1 MADSVV
7 RLRIDSSEYDNKL
20 RNATTALNRFFD
32 SARQGGQSIANADK
46 SVEDAVRSFGNMA
59 AKAQDARGKLNE
71 MTRAFTEMSMQYKQ
85 LTDAEKQSPV
95 GQAMAKS
102 LEQLKGRINETKTQ
116 LAEVNKELGNTKT
129 ESNAASGSLSSLT
142 QVLGVGV
149 GKLSAYAAAA
159 GAVKVALDVMKDA
172 FFASEKNLDDWNRVV
187 YSSQSVYQGF
197 LTALNT
203 GDISGYLDNINNIVR
218 AAGEAYNA
226 LDRLST
232 MKTIQTPQLVDKQ
245 SEIQRMQM
253 MLRTGRYIAPLDGR
267 TSAKGLKDGDVL
279 TQQQQQA
286 IAKNLESAMME
297 VAGIMR
303 QQVGASTDA
312 INALYKEQALRLG
325 MSNKQFREGTATME
339 VFEDNLRKAQLY
351 WDFEREH
358 TKTFTAT
365 GSAGAAVTTRV
376 RDSAINPYSAYKG
389 WSVFKDDGE
398 LFQRIVQEIQ
408 NRAGAQN
415 QFYNMAGRAYR
426 GINRAEGITSGG
438 GGGGTTTRAVV
449 TKTGEVLPEGSV
461 AAYEKEIQE
470 LRKAQSYA
478 TDTETW
484 KAYAEQ
490 IAMVTYEVK
499 KLKGELADVKTPEQ
513 AMADYQSGSISSAQD
528 FAKGFRST
536 MLDDFR
542 QQAKETAEE
551 QQQAAKKT
559 AEAWSAVGNSVNAVA
574 SALAGLEDPAA
585 QVMGTI
591 AQAIANIALSF
602 SQALLKPKDPF
613 TWIAAAATGT
623 ATMISTISAI
633 KSATAGSYAQGG
645 IVPGNNHSDGLL
657 AAVSSG
663 ELILNASQQDNIAS
677 LLQGGGMSNM
687 HLEAVV
693 SGEQLR
699 FVLNNNS
706 RRRSRGEY
714 VTTLMRN

>member
-1 MADSVV
+1 MAGGKSVLELAV
-7 RLRIDSSEYDNKL
+7 QTGNWDAGLKK
-20 RNATTALNRFFD
+20 AQGALNNFVDASGGLQSAMAESSDKMASFIRMMGKMD
-32 SARQGGQSIANADK
+32 SNAKTSRQQLKEYQS
-46 SVEDAVRSFGNMA
+46 SFEQLSLA
-59 AKAQDARGKLNE
+59 FSKLSE
-71 MTRAFTEMSMQYKQ
+71 
-85 LTDAEKQSPV
+85 AEKSTEV
-95 GQAMAKS
+95 GKAMSAT
-102 LEQLKGRINETKTQ
+102 LDQLKARINETKGQ
-116 LAEVNKELGNTKT
+116 LESVNKELGNTKT
-129 ESNAASGSLSSLT
+129 ESNAASGSLGSLT
-142 QVLGVGV
+142 QVLGGSI
-149 GKLSAYAAAA
+149 GKFASYAAAIEA
-159 GAVKVALDVMKDA
+159 TKVALDVLKDA
-172 FFASEKNLDDWNRVV
+172 FFTSETNVDDWGRTVEGAKAVYESFLISLNNGDFSNFFNNLDQVV
-187 YSSQSVYQGF
+187 NKAQS
-197 LTALNT
+197 
-203 GDISGYLDNINNIVR
+203 
-218 AAGEAYNA
+218 AYNA
-226 LDRLST
+226 LDNLKTVMTIINPERAKLQTEQQRLRGIIRREGANSQAGRDASRQLKAMEPALT
-232 MKTIQTPQLVDKQ
+232 AAYEKESQMNYDAFKAAVDERLAEAGLNLNKKSYDLLMKSFSDTATYELLKAGA
-245 SEIQRMQM
+245 RGRAGH
-253 MLRTGRYIAPLDGR
+253 LTGN
-267 TSAKGLKDGDVL
+267 KGGSMA
-279 TQQQQQA
+279 T
-286 IAKNLESAMME
+286 
-297 VAGIMR
+297 G
-303 QQVGASTDA
+303 
-312 INALYKEQALRLG
+312 NALNYVADTRNTNQKLLDLFTDEWR
-325 MSNKQFREGTATME
+325 NQFSPYLTA
-339 VFEDNLRKAQLY
+339 
-351 WDFEREH
+351 
-358 TKTFTAT
+358 
-365 GSAGAAVTTRV
+365 S
-376 RDSAINPYSAYKG
+376 YSAQGQAYG
-389 WSVFKDDGE
+389 VLLRNARYLNG
-398 LFQRIVQEIQ
+398 
-408 NRAGAQN
+408 
-415 QFYNMAGRAYR
+415 GR
-426 GINRAEGITSGG
+426 GG
-438 GGGGTTTRAVV
+438 GGGGGKTTRAVV

-536 MLDDFR
+536 MLADFR

-551 QQQAAKKT
+551 QQQAAKET

-574 SALAGLEDPAA
+574 GALAGLEDPAA

-645 IVPGNNHSDGLL
+645 IVPGNNHSDGLV

-663 ELILNASQQDNIAS
+663 ELILNASQQNNIAS
-677 LLQGGGMSNM
+677 LLQGGGLSNM

>member
-1 MADSVV
+1 MAGGKSVLELAV
-7 RLRIDSSEYDNKL
+7 QTGNWDAGLKK
-20 RNATTALNRFFD
+20 AQGALNNFVSASGGLQSAMAESSDKMASFIRMMGKMD
-32 SARQGGQSIANADK
+32 SNAKTSRQQLKEYQS
-46 SVEDAVRSFGNMA
+46 SFEQLSLA
-59 AKAQDARGKLNE
+59 FSKLSE
-71 MTRAFTEMSMQYKQ
+71 
-85 LTDAEKQSPV
+85 AEKSSDL
-95 GQAMAKS
+95 GKAMSAT
-102 LEQLKGRINETKTQ
+102 LDQLKGKIQESKAQ
-116 LAEVNKELGNTKT
+116 LESVNKELGNTKT

-159 GAVKVALDVMKDA
+159 GAAKVALDVMKDA
-172 FFASEKNLDDWNRVV
+172 FMANESLVDEWGRIVD
-187 YSSQSVYQGF
+187 SSKSIYESFLVALNNSDIGGF
-197 LTALNT
+197 LH
-203 GDISGYLDNINNIVR
+203 NIDEIVS
-218 AAGEAYNA
+218 AARTAYNE
-226 LDRLST
+226 LDRLGT
-232 MKTIQTPQLVDKQ
+232 LQTIQKPAMSAQMT
-245 SEIQRMQM
+245 ENERM
-253 MLRTGRYIAPLDGR
+253 RTMIRTRRYIAPLDGR
-267 TSAKGLKDGDVL
+267 AAAPGLKTGDLLSPEQIKQIERKLENGMKTVVSL
-279 TQQQQQA
+279 TEKEIIQA
-286 IAKNLESAMME
+286 N
-297 VAGIMR
+297 R
-303 QQVGASTDA
+303 A
-312 INALYKEQALRLG
+312 INAVYVRQAKELG
-325 MSNKQFREGTATME
+325 MTAAEFRAGTSSMEEFEKRLELAKKYRDWESNNSYID
-339 VFEDNLRKAQLY
+339 V
-351 WDFEREH
+351 
-358 TKTFTAT
+358 KTGEMVRPRT
-365 GSAGAAVTTRV
+365 G
-376 RDSAINPYSAYKG
+376 NPYAKYEG
-389 WSVFKDDGE
+389 WDVFRVDG
-398 LFQRIVQEIQ
+398 QRYADLVGLITQRDQ
-408 NRAGAQN
+408 QMSQA
-415 QFYNMAGRAYR
+415 YNMQSRAYQT
-426 GINRAEGITSGG
+426 INRAEGISARSGG
-438 GGGGTTTRAVV
+438 GGGGGGKTTRAVV

-513 AMADYQSGSISSAQD
+513 AMADYQSGSITSAQD

-542 QQAKETAEE
+542 QQAKETAAE
-551 QQQAAKKT
+551 QQKAAKAT

-574 SALAGLEDPAA
+574 GALAGLEDPAA

-663 ELILNASQQDNIAS
+663 ELILNVAQQNNIAS